1 MSCTPLFIDSCLL
14 GLGAGRFLKPC
25 AYVEKDDDCV
35 QVLRSRI
42 DDGLLPAAA
51 IHRDVATYVPP
62 ADTLA
67 CGAGGGFPCQGV
79 STAGNQ
85 AGLKDSRTSLVCHI
99 FRVFDAL
106 PGSQRQV
113 RRLQLAVSV

>member
-1 MSCTPLFIDSCLL
+1 MSCTPFFIDSCLL

-51 IHRDVATYVPP
+51 IHRDVATCVPA

-67 CGAGGGFPCQGV
+67 CGAGGFPCQGV
-79 STAGNQ
+79 NTAGNQ
-85 AGLKDSRTSLVCHI
+85 AGLKDSRASLVCHI
-99 FRVFDAL
+99 SGCDT
-106 PGSQRQV
+106 QRQV